1 MMLIIFIGTFYLVLG
16 CLFLIIPLLF
26 TELGRP
32 KDLIKSGLI
41 ILLGIFLLVYKNIF
55 NLSIGLILTLNAVIV
70 FFNVIEVFTYRW
82 NQLLDKE
89 KFEIKS
95 LNTFKNNFFLILNI
109 IKNGLQNLFFLGQ
122 NKMLLKKN
130 SIKKKWVRNEKNT
143 TELTGEV
150 SSFQE
155 SGSKIQAT
163 NFSKEDIINDDKNIT
178 KNIKSDKK

>member
-1 MMLIIFIGTFYLVLG
+1 MLIIFIGTFYLVLG

-32 KDLIKSGLI
+32 KDFIKSGLI